1 MTYEEEQELRF
12 QVRECYRMLREII
25 AYINMK
31 EAQSETE
38 NANDFM
44 RNIFISHY
52 SVKCYVRFLENLPY
66 DR

>member
-31 EAQSETE
+31 ESQSETE
-38 NANDFM
+38 NANDFI
-44 RNIFISHY
+44 RNIFANVIS
-52 SVKCYVRFLENLPY
+52 NGI
-66 DR
+66 